1 MFRRNA
7 QKLSIALFII
17 LLALALYVFASG
29 ITRTRVNGPT
39 ADQLLALL
47 RSCNQV
53 SNGLYRTDSDAA
65 QTIPICRLNGAIFW
79 NADLD
84 IDCDGQV
91 TNVCNSSTDTLFQP
105 DTAAHT
111 AAGQPL
117 DASMVRYVVI
127 PGESSIFRYSRSNI
141 QLGAVVAVIYNGR
154 VQYGVVGDTGP
165 EDIIGEASYAMAQSL
180 GIDPNP
186 AAGGVD
192 GDVWYI
198 VFQGSSVS
206 PIDDQN
212 QAVRAGEQLA
222 NQLISTQGAS
232 G

>member
-1 MFRRNA
+1 M
-7 QKLSIALFII
+7 ALFIV
-17 LLALALYVFASG
+17 LLALAFYVFANNFALSSVS
-29 ITRTRVNGPT
+29 RPT
-39 ADQLLALL
+39 ASQLLALL

-53 SNGLYRTDSDAA
+53 SNGLYRTDGDAA
-65 QTIPICRLNGAIFW
+65 QTIPICQLDGAIFW
-79 NADLD
+79 RADMD

-91 TNVCNSSTDTLFQP
+91 TNVCNSSTDSLFQP

-127 PGESSIFRYSRSNI
+127 PGESSTFRYSHANI

-198 VFQGSSVS
+198 VFQGSTVL

-212 QAVRAGEQLA
+212 QAVRVGEQLA
-222 NQLISTQGAS
+222 AQLISTS
-232 G
+232 GHQSD